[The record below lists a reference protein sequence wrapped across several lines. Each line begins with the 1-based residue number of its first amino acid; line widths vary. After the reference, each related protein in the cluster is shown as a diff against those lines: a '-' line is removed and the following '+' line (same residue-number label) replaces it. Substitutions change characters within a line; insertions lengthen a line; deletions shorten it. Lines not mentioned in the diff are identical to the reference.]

1 MSDNINTLTRADMA
15 SSVYEE
21 VGLSRVES
29 ADLVDDVF
37 DLMADGLVDSGV
49 LKLSSFGTFQVRK
62 KKARVGR
69 NPKTGVEV
77 TITPRSVVTY
87 KASHI
92 LKEKM
97 NTD

>member
-1 MSDNINTLTRADMA
+1 MSTETLTRANIADA
-15 SSVYEE
+15 VYER

-37 DLMADGLVDSGV
+37 DLMADAIVEDGE
-49 LKLSSFGTFQVRK
+49 LKLSSFGTFQVK
-62 KKARVGR
+62 EKKARVGR

-92 LKEKM
+92 LKDKI
-97 NTD
+97 NDA

>member
-62 KKARVGR
+62 EKARVGR

>member
-97 NTD
+97 NT